1 MNDGKAFAG
10 LPGVP
15 TFQEAGVKGLVISQ
29 WMGVF
34 VPAGTPAAI
43 ADSLNGEIGRAITDP
58 CRRQRFLEAGQE
70 PVDGA
75 SAQFAGFVHEEY
87 EKKRAE

>member
-29 WMGVF
+29 WM
-34 VPAGTPAAI
+34 
-43 ADSLNGEIGRAITDP
+43 L
-58 CRRQRFLEAGQE
+58 Q
-70 PVDGA
+70 
-75 SAQFAGFVHEEY
+75 
-87 EKKRAE
+87 

>member
-10 LPGVP
+10 LPDVP
-15 TFQEAGVKGLVISQ
+15 AFQEAGVKGLVISQ

-58 CRRQRFLEAGQE
+58 CLGSVLSKPARSRSTAPARNL
-70 PVDGA
+70 PA
-75 SAQFAGFVHEEY
+75 SY
-87 EKKRAE
+87 TKSMKKTGK